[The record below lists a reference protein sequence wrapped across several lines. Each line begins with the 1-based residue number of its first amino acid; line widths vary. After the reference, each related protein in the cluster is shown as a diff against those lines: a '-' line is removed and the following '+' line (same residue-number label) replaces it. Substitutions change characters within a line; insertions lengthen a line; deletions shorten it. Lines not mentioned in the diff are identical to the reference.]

1 MADSL
6 LLWDIDGTLVSMDR
20 AGERALLL
28 TIRDLYGHDLGA
40 ELPIDLRGRTDT
52 SISRDLLTHIGVPVS
67 AAEAER
73 LQLAYLA
80 RLPKTMPTGKAR
92 VLAGIHD
99 ALKAIHAHPEI
110 HQALLTGNLE
120 EGARLKLSFLGIWHY
135 FEFGAYADD
144 SHLRNE
150 LGPFALA
157 RAKEKLGIA
166 FPPERVWIIG
176 DTPHDIACGKAI
188 GAKTIAVATGA
199 FTVEELSALN
209 PTHTFKDLSD
219 TQALLEVIIKS

>member
-6 LLWDIDGTLVSMDR
+6 ILWDIDGTLVNMDR

-28 TIRDLYGHDLGA
+28 AIKELYARDLGA
-40 ELPIDLRGRTDT
+40 NLPVDLRGRTDT
-52 SISRDLLTHIGVPVS
+52 SIAGDLLAFLNV
-67 AAEAER
+67 AATPEER
-73 LQLAYLA
+73 KKFQRGYLD
-80 RLPKTMPTGKAR
+80 RLPVTLPAGKAR
-92 VLAGIHD
+92 VLLGIHD
-99 ALKAIHAHPEI
+99 ALEAIHAHPEI

-120 EGARLKLSFLGIWHY
+120 AGAKLKLEFLDLWKY
-135 FEFGAYADD
+135 FEFGAFADD
-144 SHLRNE
+144 SHLRDE

-157 RAKEKLGIA
+157 RAREKLGIT

-199 FTVEELSALN
+199 FSVEELSALN
-209 PTHTFKDLSD
+209 PTHTFADLAD
-219 TQALLEVIIKS
+219 TQALLDVVMR